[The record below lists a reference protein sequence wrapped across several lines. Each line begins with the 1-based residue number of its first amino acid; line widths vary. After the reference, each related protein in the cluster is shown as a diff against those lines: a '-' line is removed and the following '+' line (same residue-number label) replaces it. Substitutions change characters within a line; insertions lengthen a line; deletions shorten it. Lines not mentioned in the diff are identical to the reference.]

1 MHHFRAFPDLR
12 VNARSQTSDSALW
25 PSFTD
30 IMTVILMVFMLTM
43 IVVIVKNAHLVDRMR
58 LSQIRLEESE
68 DRLRIQVDQLALLR
82 SRSIDLEDDLRA
94 KKMEIILLTDEL
106 ANLDEIVA
114 AKLVF
119 IDELTDQNRALLENL
134 RVVQLSVVDKE
145 AEIAG
150 FQARIDE
157 ISVDS
162 ERAQE
167 ELNRQL
173 ALLLS
178 QLQDK
183 EAALIMR
190 TSEKTDL
197 ELTLARQRQDFSSLE
212 DKYLKLV
219 HPARSSLGKLVATV
233 RYARVEGRPVITFRD
248 IDGSDGVQ
256 LTKTQ
261 LHARLTALKEQHGE
275 KLYVKIV
282 IPDNSGLSYNEA
294 WDFTKEILSS
304 YDYYYVDGW

>member
-134 RVVQLSVVDKE
+134 RVVQLSVADKE

-219 HPARSSLGKLVATV
+219 RPARSSEAMRG
-233 RYARVEGRPVITFRD
+233 ARSRPTCD
-248 IDGSDGVQ
+248 
-256 LTKTQ
+256 
-261 LHARLTALKEQHGE
+261 A
-275 KLYVKIV
+275 
-282 IPDNSGLSYNEA
+282 P
-294 WDFTKEILSS
+294 
-304 YDYYYVDGW
+304 